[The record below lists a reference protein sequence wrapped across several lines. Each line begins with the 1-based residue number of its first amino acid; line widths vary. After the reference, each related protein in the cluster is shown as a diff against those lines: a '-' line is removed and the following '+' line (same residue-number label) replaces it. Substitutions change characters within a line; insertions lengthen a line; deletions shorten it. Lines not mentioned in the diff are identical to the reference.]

1 MHSGDPVDAGDS
13 VAVGQADPWVGE
25 PAPDTPL
32 LADPGMRSRVARG
45 TLVNAAFNVGLSG
58 IGLLKGFIVAGFLTT
73 TEYGVWGFLFISLTS
88 LVWLKQVGIGDKYIQ
103 QEEDD
108 QELAF
113 QKAFTLEL
121 MASGVFTLLL
131 LAIVPLLALI
141 TGESELLAP
150 GVAIALSMP
159 AISLQTPLWVFYR
172 RMNFVRQR
180 SLQAID
186 PLVGAVVTVALAA
199 AGAGYWSLV
208 AGLVAG
214 SWSAAAAAIAA
225 SPYRLS
231 LRYEGGT
238 LREYASFSWPL
249 FVAALASLVLPQG
262 SMLIGEHA
270 VGLAGVGA
278 IALAVTV
285 AQFAHRVDEV
295 VTATLYPAICRV
307 RDRTDLLLE
316 SFVKSNRLALMWG
329 MPFGVGLALFAPD
342 IVEFGIGDRWQPAV
356 GLIQVFGLMAA
367 ADQIGFNWD
376 AYFRARGETRP
387 IAVVSIVNMS
397 VFLAVTTPLL
407 LAYGLD
413 GYAAGMAILTG
424 VSLAARTY
432 FLARLFDDFGFLRH
446 ALRAAAP
453 VVPAAAAVLFARLAD
468 AGGRSLPV
476 AVAEAAGYLVIV
488 LVATYGFERPLIREV
503 LSYLRGRRPL
513 TATAST

>member
-1 MHSGDPVDAGDS
+1 MDAGGS

-32 LADPGMRSRVARG
+32 LPATGMRGRVARG
-45 TLVNAAFNVGLSG
+45 TLVNAAFNIGLSG
-58 IGLLKGFIVAGFLTT
+58 VGLLKGFIVAGFLTT
-73 TEYGVWGFLFISLTS
+73 AEYGVWGFLFISLSTM
-88 LVWLKQVGIGDKYIQ
+88 VWLKQVGIGDKYIQ
-103 QEEDD
+103 QDEPD

-121 MASGVFTLLL
+121 AATGAFTLLL
-131 LAIVPLLALI
+131 LTAVPVLALI
-141 TGESELLAP
+141 TGEAELIAP

-159 AISLQTPLWVFYR
+159 AISLQTPLWIFYR

-208 AGLVAG
+208 IGMVVG
-214 SWSAAAAAIAA
+214 SWAAAAAAIAA
-225 SPYRLS
+225 SPFPLA
-231 LRYEGGT
+231 LRWERGT
-238 LREYASFSWPL
+238 LRQYSSFSWPL
-249 FVAALASLVLPQG
+249 FVAALASIVLPQG
-262 SMLIGEHA
+262 SMLIGEQV

-285 AQFAHRVDEV
+285 AQFVHRVDEV
-295 VTATLYPAICRV
+295 VTGTLYPAICKV

-342 IVEFGIGDRWQPAV
+342 IVEFGIGERWAPAV
-356 GLIQVFGLMAA
+356 GLIQIFGLMAA

-387 IAVVSIVNMS
+387 IAAVSLINMS

-407 LAYGLD
+407 IVYGLD
-413 GYAAGMAILTG
+413 GYAAGMAILTA
-424 VSLAARTY
+424 VSLAARTW
-432 FLARLFDDFGFLRH
+432 FLGRLFDQLSFLRH

-453 VVPAAAAVLFARLAD
+453 VLPAAAAVLCARLV
-468 AGGRSLPV
+468 GGGPRSLSI
-476 AVAEAAGYLVIV
+476 ALAEAAGYLVV
-488 LVATYGFERPLIREV
+488 VVGATYALERPLIREV
-503 LSYLRGRRPL
+503 LSYLRGRG
-513 TATAST
+513 AVAAAAST